1 MPNEPSRELRTS
13 HEDRDK
19 TVEQLRVAAGDG
31 RLNPDELDQ
40 RVEAALNAR
49 TYRELAVLVA
59 DLPAARA
66 VTRPGFAA
74 APPKNF
80 QRIELSHSNAR
91 RDGRW
96 AVPNQMLIMV
106 REGNVVL
113 DFTEADITWPTLL
126 LSVFLHDC
134 NLTLITK
141 PGMLVDADELS
152 LDNSK
157 TRIRRPPG
165 PEVPAVLRIELT
177 GSVDHSKV
185 VARSARLPFWH

>member
-66 VTRPGFAA
+66 VTRPGPA

-106 REGNVVL
+106 RDGNVVL

-126 LSVFLHDC
+126 ISVYLHDC

-141 PGMLVDADELS
+141 PGVLVDADELS

-157 TRIRRPPG
+157 TRIRPPHG
-165 PEVPAVLRIELT
+165 PEIPAILRIELT
-177 GSVDHSKV
+177 GSVDRSKV